1 MGIIA
6 FVAALNAQ
14 AQSLSDYQ
22 LLHSK
27 PVGNSIMQL
36 ALRRID
42 GLFLSGPIE
51 YDWLAATNKGGL
63 VNLPKDEYFCSARVI
78 GPNGKAVPFR
88 KAFEN
93 LGKHFY
99 DLKYPAGEQPGIAID
114 DTLRIRPTPGTQAAA
129 GEVVFAGEK
138 TEEGGSFYNLEDVFE
153 MKEPG
158 EYKVSLQLQ
167 AYERMYKGGQIFM
180 FQLDRFEPFEFIVTK
195 IAPRKA
201 NDFSLWVGM
210 CVCPYKLFS
219 RHPLENSKPKEFYRT
234 PAVQESAMRL
244 QWRKTR
250 NC

>member
-1 MGIIA
+1 
-6 FVAALNAQ
+6 
-14 AQSLSDYQ
+14 
-22 LLHSK
+22 
-27 PVGNSIMQL
+27 
-36 ALRRID
+36 
-42 GLFLSGPIE
+42 
-51 YDWLAATNKGGL
+51 
-63 VNLPKDEYFCSARVI
+63 
-78 GPNGKAVPFR
+78 
-88 KAFEN
+88 
-93 LGKHFY
+93 
-99 DLKYPAGEQPGIAID
+99 
-114 DTLRIRPTPGTQAAA
+114 
-129 GEVVFAGEK
+129 VFAGEK

-234 PAVQESAMRL
+234 PRFRNRNAPAMAENEKLLR
-244 QWRKTR
+244 QFRVFSVP
-250 NC
+250 NSPG